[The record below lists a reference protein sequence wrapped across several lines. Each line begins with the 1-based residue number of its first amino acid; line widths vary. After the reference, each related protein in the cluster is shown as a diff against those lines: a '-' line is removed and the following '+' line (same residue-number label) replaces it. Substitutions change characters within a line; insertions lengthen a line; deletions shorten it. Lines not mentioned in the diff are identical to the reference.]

1 MADDSRIRFWQTATL
16 AAPLAALVATPVVA
30 SLMGGF
36 HEALIG
42 EAVSAATTFGI
53 LGTMCFPIGAY
64 FFVRMKLDQALATE
78 SRSWPTVPGVVL
90 SSRVDQRVTEDD
102 TLHSL
107 VVSYS
112 YKVGGQSYQGDVLA
126 FAPQWMPDKAEIEA
140 LARKY
145 PANAPVEVHVDPN
158 DPEIAVLETNGE
170 LARQNDWRVWLC
182 VGTPLAATLFIAVV
196 NTLGR

>member
-1 MADDSRIRFWQTATL
+1 MADDSRIQFWQTATL
-16 AAPLAALVATPVVA
+16 AAPLAALVATPVAA

-36 HEALIG
+36 HEALVG

-53 LGTMCFPIGAY
+53 LGTMCFPLGAY
-64 FFVRMKLDQALATE
+64 FFARIKLDGARAT
-78 SRSWPTVPGVVL
+78 SSQSWPTVPGVVL
-90 SSRVDQRVTEDD
+90 SSRVERRDTEDD

-112 YKVGGQSYQGDVLA
+112 YKVGERTYLGDVVA
-126 FAPQWMPDKAEIEA
+126 FAPEWIPDKAEIEA

-145 PANAPVEVHVDPN
+145 PAKAAVPVHVDPN
-158 DPEIAVLETNGE
+158 DPEMAVLETTGE
-170 LARQNDWRVWLC
+170 LARQNGWRVWLC